1 MKSVSFL
8 VGTCLFLATS
18 VGTAA
23 ETKLTVAMLRSLS
36 QAPVWVALESGFY
49 KQQELGIVPVQFSS
63 GPQSIM
69 ALISGDVQMTTTGG
83 AAAIN
88 AKLKGG
94 DTVLI
99 GTLVGVY
106 PYVFYASGRIRNPE
120 DLKGKKVGISSF
132 GGASHTA
139 TQIALQKLGL
149 NPKTD
154 VTMVQIG
161 DQGSRLA
168 AMASGSID
176 GTLMQPPES
185 LRAREMKFKPMVN
198 LAQSGVKFPL
208 DHLATSRKY
217 VENNRETTKKFMRA
231 TIAGIARFKSDRN
244 FTMEVLKKYLGL
256 SDPRLLAETYDF
268 WAPIYPAKPYVDPG
282 ELEAYLPTVADRGS
296 ARAEDFFDN
305 SIVAELDHEGFIAGV
320 YRKYEK

>member
-1 MKSVSFL
+1 MRSVSFL

-18 VGTAA
+18 VYAIA
-23 ETKLTVAMLRSLS
+23 ETRLTVATLRSLS
-36 QAPVWVALESGFY
+36 QAPAWVALESGFY
-49 KQQELGIVPVQFSS
+49 KEHELGIVPVQFSS
-63 GPQSIM
+63 GPQAIM

-83 AAAIN
+83 PPAIN
-88 AKLKGG
+88 ARLKGG

-99 GTLVGVY
+99 GTTVGVY
-106 PYVFYASGRIRNPE
+106 PYVFYVSGRIRNPE

-176 GTLMQPPES
+176 GALMQPPES

-208 DHLATSRKY
+208 NHLATSRKY
-217 VENNRETTKKFMRA
+217 VENNRETSKKFMMA

-244 FTMEVLKKYLGL
+244 FTMEVLKKYLRL

-282 ELEAYLPTVADRGS
+282 EIEAYLPTVADRGS
-296 ARAEDFFDN
+296 AKAEDFFDN
-305 SIVAELDHEGFIAGV
+305 SIIAELDRQGFIDGV